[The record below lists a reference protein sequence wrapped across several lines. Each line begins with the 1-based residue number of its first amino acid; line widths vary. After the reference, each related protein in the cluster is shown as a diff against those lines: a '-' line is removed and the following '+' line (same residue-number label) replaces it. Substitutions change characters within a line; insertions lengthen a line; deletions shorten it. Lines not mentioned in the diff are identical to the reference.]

1 MRQLF
6 IFFTSLSILLI
17 SFETIDRRTIK
28 AISNGDH
35 VRFKTKASK
44 AISSSQWIV
53 TDNLDLVYSH
63 FEEKKVFDRLRIE
76 ELNKELSTE
85 QAIVDDRDSIF
96 ESRMRYFENQYSNKD
111 KLLQAL
117 LGAGVPGRYK
127 SLNKEPLLQ
136 LAVRSEFAIPGVDL
150 LPTLRG
156 LKYFDEEG
164 NKKTHMF
171 SDQKRQ
177 RKGYKELYAGD
188 GDDSD
193 GTENRTQG

>member
-6 IFFTSLSILLI
+6 ILFTSLSILLI

-96 ESRMRYFENQYSNKD
+96 ESRMRYF
-111 KLLQAL
+111 
-117 LGAGVPGRYK
+117 
-127 SLNKEPLLQ
+127 
-136 LAVRSEFAIPGVDL
+136 
-150 LPTLRG
+150 
-156 LKYFDEEG
+156 
-164 NKKTHMF
+164 
-171 SDQKRQ
+171 
-177 RKGYKELYAGD
+177 
-188 GDDSD
+188 
-193 GTENRTQG
+193 